1 MRVHLIHN
9 PVAGTDA
16 KPDVEML
23 QKKIRHAG
31 HEVSYQSAADVDWRS
46 AFDKDCELV
55 AVAGGDGTAGRIAK
69 RMVGRGL
76 PVTFLPMGTANNIA
90 KTFGLAGL
98 SLDEIIEGWRA
109 PQSQWID
116 IGVIESPLGSMKFI
130 EGVGLGLFVC
140 TMMEIDDLDALGH
153 LESAEEKLVHALRIL
168 DERLDAFLPRRLEL
182 QLDDRDLS
190 GDYIML
196 EVMNIRFVGPNLY
209 IAPQSDP
216 SDGLFD
222 VVLITEREREDFKKL
237 LASWRAGQMHA
248 PEFPTYKGRHLR
260 VAGYGNVLHVD
271 DEAWPPQDGRHHFVS
286 GPIDILARPRAL
298 EVLVPTSRLAP
309 QSPRAT

>member
-9 PVAGTDA
+9 PVAGSNSQH
-16 KPDVEML
+16 DVDVL
-23 QKKIRHAG
+23 QQRIRHAG
-31 HEVSYQSAADVDWRS
+31 HNVSYQSAPEIDWRS
-46 AFDKDCELV
+46 TFENSCDLI

-69 RMVGRGL
+69 KLAGRGL

-98 SLDEIIEGWRA
+98 SLDEIIDGWRT

-116 IGVIESPLGSMKFI
+116 IGVVESKLGSTKFI
-130 EGVGLGLFVC
+130 EGVGMGLFVC

-153 LESAEEKLVHALRIL
+153 LESPEEKIVHALRIL
-168 DERLDAFLPRRLEL
+168 GERLEAFSPRRLDV

-190 GDYIML
+190 GEYIML

-209 IAPQSDP
+209 IAPDSDP
-216 SDGLFD
+216 CDGLFD
-222 VVLITEREREDFKKL
+222 VVLITESERAMLKKY
-237 LASWRAGQMHA
+237 LASWRRGQMHA
-248 PEFPTYKGRHLR
+248 PTFPTYKGRHLR

-286 GPIDILARPRAL
+286 DPIDIRARPRAL
-298 EVLVPTSRLAP
+298 EVLVPASRIAP
-309 QSPRAT
+309 Q